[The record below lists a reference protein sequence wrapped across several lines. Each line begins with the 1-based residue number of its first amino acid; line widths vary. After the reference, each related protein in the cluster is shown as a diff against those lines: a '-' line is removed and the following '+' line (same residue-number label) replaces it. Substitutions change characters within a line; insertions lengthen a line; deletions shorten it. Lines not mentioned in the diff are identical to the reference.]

1 MKKKTTKPKAARK
14 PANGKKNELLP
25 VKAWEKLKGRG
36 PFPSVAA
43 EAYGGNSLKE

>member
-1 MKKKTTKPKAARK
+1 MKKKTTKTKTARK
-14 PANGKKNELLP
+14 PAKGKKNKLLP

-43 EAYGGNSLKE
+43 EAYGKQPDIA